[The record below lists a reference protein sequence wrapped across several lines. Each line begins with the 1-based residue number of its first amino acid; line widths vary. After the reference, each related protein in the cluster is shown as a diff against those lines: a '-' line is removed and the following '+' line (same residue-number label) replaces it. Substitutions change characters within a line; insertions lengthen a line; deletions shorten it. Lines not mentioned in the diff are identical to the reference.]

1 MEELLT
7 FIREELPEAD
17 QQVAEGVVL
26 FLHQRRATFTR
37 DLGYWKNK
45 IYYWIE
51 YQGECICFIAIR
63 DPEEPENR
71 WTVWSEDM
79 GSQWLAA
86 DTVSESVREVAWD
99 HVDHCGNCGSCGGGR
114 EKVIFGKTFDDVC
127 GCTFRFDNPTR
138 EMLPVMKK
146 LVDIRI
152 QEIEDMKK
160 GDNQE

>member
-7 FIREELPEAD
+7 FIREELPDAD
-17 QQVAEGVVL
+17 QQVAEGLVS
-26 FLHQRRATFTR
+26 FLHQRGATFT
-37 DLGYWKNK
+37 
-45 IYYWIE
+45 
-51 YQGECICFIAIR
+51 R

-79 GSQWLAA
+79 GSQWLAT
-86 DTVSESVREVAWD
+86 DTVSESVREAAWD

-114 EKVIFGKTFDDVC
+114 EKVIFGKTFYDVC
-127 GCTFRFDNPTR
+127 GCTFRFDNPAR

-160 GDNQE
+160 GDNQVWTAPIG

>member
-1 MEELLT
+1 
-7 FIREELPEAD
+7 
-17 QQVAEGVVL
+17 
-26 FLHQRRATFTR
+26 
-37 DLGYWKNK
+37 
-45 IYYWIE
+45 
-51 YQGECICFIAIR
+51 
-63 DPEEPENR
+63 
-71 WTVWSEDM
+71 M